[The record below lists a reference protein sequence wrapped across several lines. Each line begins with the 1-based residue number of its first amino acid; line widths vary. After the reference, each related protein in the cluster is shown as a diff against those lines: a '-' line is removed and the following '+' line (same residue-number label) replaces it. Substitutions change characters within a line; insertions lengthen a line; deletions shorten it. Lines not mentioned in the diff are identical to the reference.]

1 MDSIV
6 HGVSFVFLFVVD
18 FALDAT
24 EDVDDHAEGR
34 FISAVQ
40 LVSIY
45 YTSILGLA
53 WLLFA
58 E

>member
-1 MDSIV
+1 VDSIV
-6 HGVSFVFLFVVD
+6 YGVDVVCLFVVD

-24 EDVDDHAEGR
+24 EDVDNHAEGR

-40 LVSIY
+40 SVSIY
-45 YTSILGLA
+45 YLGILGLT
-53 WLLFA
+53 WLLFS